1 MPSIAALTPLK
12 QLAVEFDGGVIL
24 PVEYDSG
31 FLTPEV
37 EDHIMAIPE
46 SERGS
51 ANKTLVGIY
60 SGMIRSWGLTNN
72 DGVPIG
78 TSAEDL
84 YNVPFPIINAVVAKI
99 REDMR
104 PNETSGE

>member
-12 QLAVEFDGGVIL
+12 KLAVEFDGGVVLNI
-24 PVEYDSG
+24 EFDSG

-37 EDHIMAIPE
+37 EDKIMAIPE

-51 ANKTLVGIY
+51 ANKALMEIY
-60 SGMIRSWGLTNN
+60 SGMIRSWDLTDN
-72 DGVPIG
+72 DGQPIG
-78 TSAEDL
+78 TSPDEL
-84 YNVPFPIINAVVAKI
+84 YKAPFPIINAAVAKI
-99 REDMR
+99 REDLR